1 MLKFA
6 LKKLDVKKDEFIFF
20 NRDKNDRM
28 ALNTLYPIMSNVMKA
43 IGLKR
48 RCWSTNLPAS
58 AVTQLDNKGVT
69 INEIKQ
75 IGGWQSVD
83 SVYHY
88 FKDHFDRRLSR
99 NKLL

>member
-48 RCWSTNLPAS
+48 HCWSTNLRAS

-75 IGGWQSVD
+75 IGG
-83 SVYHY
+83 
-88 FKDHFDRRLSR
+88 
-99 NKLL
+99 